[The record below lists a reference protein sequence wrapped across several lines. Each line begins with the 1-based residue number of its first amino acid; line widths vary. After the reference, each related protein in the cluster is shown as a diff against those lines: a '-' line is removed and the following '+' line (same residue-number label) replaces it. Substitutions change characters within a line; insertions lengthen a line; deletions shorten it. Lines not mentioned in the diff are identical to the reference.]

1 MMSSIHQTTEL
12 ALQNSLQIMTMNG
25 IKVCS
30 QPDSHTQVGE
40 QSIEETINN
49 NEAAKEQT
57 HTQASKQANQ
67 ENDVTILFYS
77 EAEAEKLVSVIRV

>member
-1 MMSSIHQTTEL
+1 
-12 ALQNSLQIMTMNG
+12 MNG

-40 QSIEETINN
+40 QTIEETINN
-49 NEAAKEQT
+49 NEAANEQT

>member
-12 ALQNSLQIMTMNG
+12 ALQNSLQIMTING

-40 QSIEETINN
+40 QTIEETINN
-49 NEAAKEQT
+49 TNEQT

>member
-1 MMSSIHQTTEL
+1 
-12 ALQNSLQIMTMNG
+12 MNG

-40 QSIEETINN
+40 QTIEATINN
-49 NEAAKEQT
+49 NEAANEQT